1 MYNAVDKKG
10 RSISTVLLRGD
21 NILRLQDKAAVVSKI
36 SSSPGGDVF
45 VCVHTNTSS
54 LALPSTLP
62 RRSVVNLHPHL
73 SSVGSSSLFDSL
85 AYFNAIAASLVQPLP
100 GSCVLF
106 LQVSTPSKGRSWW
119 KEEACGR
126 ARRFRCFCDGEGF
139 VIEKAAVLWE
149 DSQQSRSKGSSPP
162 GCGCRAGEAISSARG
177 AGNGEWRAKYI
188 LFDGMFS
195 TTSTYSLR
203 LSVSTPSP
211 DTACST
217 WIRTD
222 RIHPLLLPL
231 LQFAYRLHHL
241 QTLNL
246 HDHRERSK
254 STAEDSRF
262 ADVDGRTEQG
272 ASEAFR
278 RLAGV
283 VKDTAPIAKNLSK
296 EGVQGPEYVAM
307 STPWRPWRKR
317 IVQTRMRSFIFH
329 LPLRLQRCT
338 KL

>member
-1 MYNAVDKKG
+1 
-10 RSISTVLLRGD
+10 
-21 NILRLQDKAAVVSKI
+21 
-36 SSSPGGDVF
+36 
-45 VCVHTNTSS
+45 
-54 LALPSTLP
+54 
-62 RRSVVNLHPHL
+62 
-73 SSVGSSSLFDSL
+73 
-85 AYFNAIAASLVQPLP
+85 
-100 GSCVLF
+100 
-106 LQVSTPSKGRSWW
+106 
-119 KEEACGR
+119 
-126 ARRFRCFCDGEGF
+126 

-149 DSQQSRSKGSSPP
+149 DSQRSWSKSSSPL

-177 AGNGEWRAKYI
+177 AGNGAEGQV
-188 LFDGMFS
+188 F

-222 RIHPLLLPL
+222 RIYPLLLPL

-329 LPLRLQRCT
+329 LPLRLQIYT